1 MPSAYCPGHI
11 TCIFR
16 PCAGSEETDLLKIG
30 SVGVGIRISLGAE
43 ATLEERSDGK
53 TIITVDGEEGD
64 FPVSRAA
71 MARMLPGRGF
81 ELTVRNGAPTGQGF
95 GMSAAGA
102 VAAALCAA
110 ELKGETMQAAYVS
123 AHIAEL
129 IGGGGLGDVS
139 AITCP
144 AHVPVRVRP
153 GLPPDG
159 EVRGTDIKLPKL
171 ALAVLGPKMNTGK
184 ILVNPANYARIAAAG
199 ISCLEAFS
207 ADESGENLFRQS
219 NAFSSATGIE
229 APEVSSAVAELN
241 SAGIPAA
248 MCMLGNSI
256 VAQCG
261 PDELSELLGG
271 VPALGCSSTGA
282 LPHITRRG

>member
-102 VAAALCAA
+102 GAAALCAA

-159 EVRGTDIKLPKL
+159 EVRGTGIKLPKL

-271 VPALGCSSTGA
+271 VPAIGCSSTGA

>member
-159 EVRGTDIKLPKL
+159 EVRGTGIKLPKL

-229 APEVSSAVAELN
+229 APEVSSVVAELN

-271 VPALGCSSTGA
+271 VPAIGCSSTGA

>member
-30 SVGVGIRISLGAE
+30 SVGVGIRITLGAE
-43 ATLEERSDGK
+43 AVLEERSDGK

-184 ILVNPANYARIAAAG
+184 ILVNPANYSRIAAAG

-271 VPALGCSSTGA
+271 VPAIGCSSTGA

>member
-1 MPSAYCPGHI
+1 
-11 TCIFR
+11 
-16 PCAGSEETDLLKIG
+16 
-30 SVGVGIRISLGAE
+30 
-43 ATLEERSDGK
+43 
-53 TIITVDGEEGD
+53 
-64 FPVSRAA
+64 
-71 MARMLPGRGF
+71 
-81 ELTVRNGAPTGQGF
+81 
-95 GMSAAGA
+95 MSAAGA

-271 VPALGCSSTGA
+271 VPAIGCSSTGA

>member
-159 EVRGTDIKLPKL
+159 EVRGTGIKLPKL

>member
-30 SVGVGIRISLGAE
+30 SVGVGIRITLGAE
-43 ATLEERSDGK
+43 AVLEERSDGK

>member
-43 ATLEERSDGK
+43 ASLEERSDGK

-71 MARMLPGRGF
+71 MARMLPGCGF

-159 EVRGTDIKLPKL
+159 EVRGTGIKLPKL

>member
-144 AHVPVRVRP
+144 ASGRAC
-153 GLPPDG
+153 LPT
-159 EVRGTDIKLPKL
+159 ER
-171 ALAVLGPKMNTGK
+171 
-184 ILVNPANYARIAAAG
+184 
-199 ISCLEAFS
+199 
-207 ADESGENLFRQS
+207 
-219 NAFSSATGIE
+219 
-229 APEVSSAVAELN
+229 
-241 SAGIPAA
+241 SAGRA
-248 MCMLGNSI
+248 
-256 VAQCG
+256 
-261 PDELSELLGG
+261 
-271 VPALGCSSTGA
+271 
-282 LPHITRRG
+282 

>member
-1 MPSAYCPGHI
+1 
-11 TCIFR
+11 
-16 PCAGSEETDLLKIG
+16 
-30 SVGVGIRISLGAE
+30 
-43 ATLEERSDGK
+43 
-53 TIITVDGEEGD
+53 
-64 FPVSRAA
+64 

-159 EVRGTDIKLPKL
+159 EVRGTGIKLPKL

-271 VPALGCSSTGA
+271 VPAIGCSSTGA

>member
-159 EVRGTDIKLPKL
+159 EVRGTGIKLPKL

-271 VPALGCSSTGA
+271 VPAIGCSSNGA
-282 LPHITRRG
+282 LPHIPRRG

>member
-30 SVGVGIRISLGAE
+30 SVGVGIRITLGAE
-43 ATLEERSDGK
+43 AVLEERSDGK
-53 TIITVDGEEGD
+53 TIITVDGEERD

-271 VPALGCSSTGA
+271 VPAIGCSSTGA

>member
-159 EVRGTDIKLPKL
+159 EVRGTGIKLPKL

-271 VPALGCSSTGA
+271 VPAIGCSSTGA